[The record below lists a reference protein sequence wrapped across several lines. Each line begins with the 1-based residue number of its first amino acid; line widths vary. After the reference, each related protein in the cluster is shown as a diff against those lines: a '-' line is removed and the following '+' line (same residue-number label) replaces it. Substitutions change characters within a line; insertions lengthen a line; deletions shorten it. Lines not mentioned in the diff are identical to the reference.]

1 MQFLASYANHLAPN
15 ASPPSPRKHPT
26 EGRCKYVFVCTKT
39 LLAFT
44 QKGMQLAKNRAT
56 TFPPVLLFPDGD
68 TTFERRL

>member
-1 MQFLASYANHLAPN
+1 MVQVVLHQMQGLPAGAYTRP
-15 ASPPSPRKHPT
+15 KGGVT
-26 EGRCKYVFVCTKT
+26 GVFVYTKT

>member
-1 MQFLASYANHLAPN
+1 MQYLASYANHLAPH
-15 ASPPSPRKHPT
+15 ASHPSSRKYPT

-44 QKGMQLAKNRAT
+44 QKGMQVAKNRAT
-56 TFPPVLLFPDGD
+56 TSPPVLLFPDGD